1 MIIYLF
7 DNTFEGLLT
16 SVFDAY
22 SRRIFPDVL
31 LAEGEPLP
39 LFYDESF
46 TVISDE
52 EKSGRVWRGLEKKL
66 SSSALS
72 CLAQCWFCLLY
83 TSPSPRDLST
93 SRMPSSA

>member
-1 MIIYLF
+1 M
-7 DNTFEGLLT
+7 T

-52 EKSGRVWRGLEKKL
+52 EKDGKKVRVAKTTGKVI
-66 SSSALS
+66 
-72 CLAQCWFCLLY
+72 
-83 TSPSPRDLST
+83 D
-93 SRMPSSA
+93 

>member
-31 LAEGEPLP
+31 LSDGEPLP
-39 LFYDESF
+39 LFYYESF
-46 TVISDE
+46 KVI
-52 EKSGRVWRGLEKKL
+52 
-66 SSSALS
+66 
-72 CLAQCWFCLLY
+72 
-83 TSPSPRDLST
+83 
-93 SRMPSSA
+93 

>member
-22 SRRIFPDVL
+22 SRRIFPDAL

-52 EKSGRVWRGLEKKL
+52 EKSGRVWRVVSHHFVSGKNKR
-66 SSSALS
+66 
-72 CLAQCWFCLLY
+72 Y
-83 TSPSPRDLST
+83 TL
-93 SRMPSSA
+93 

>member
-52 EKSGRVWRGLEKKL
+52 ENRAGFGVAWRR
-66 SSSALS
+66 S
-72 CLAQCWFCLLY
+72 CLHPHCPVLHNVGWRRNRKRHRFCFAI
-83 TSPSPRDLST
+83 SIRQ
-93 SRMPSSA
+93 